1 MRTGPDDTE
10 NTRLTNW
17 IISLLLSGSM
27 RVWRLYKTRYRA
39 EHTLAGCPNKKL
51 SCRSEPAQRFVSI
64 KIFAKS
70 LKSFKVIRNY
80 YGEYGVHMILLVIHC
95 GRKYTASQKK
105 LDLSSFEH
113 NSCKYCPIL
122 IILSLLQT
130 EIICPQTNN
139 WISYFTCSLLLHY
152 LEKCNP
158 IPYTSSQKLLN
169 KSAMH
174 AVNFTVVTRQEI
186 LVISL
191 TDFFDAAS
199 RRHNDVILLP
209 AIRRVSGNDFV
220 FQQDSA
226 PHTAPSTCNSWTAAS
241 TNVKLSS
248 TQSVASKQPRSQSCG
263 LRDLGCHAA
272 SCLSQTNS

>member
-1 MRTGPDDTE
+1 MFSIPRVVTHSTTTCWRKIPINLRRGSFDTRAEFALVSFPRSIVFCVPFRKINYFLPRAIMRTGPDDTE

-152 LEKCNP
+152 LENATA
-158 IPYTSSQKLLN
+158 YTSSQKLSN

-174 AVNFTVVTRQEI
+174 AV
-186 LVISL
+186 ISL
-191 TDFFDAAS
+191 LLQNRTLWWYLLLTS
-199 RRHNDVILLP
+199 SMLLP
-209 AIRRVSGNDFV
+209 TS
-220 FQQDSA
+220 
-226 PHTAPSTCNSWTAAS
+226 
-241 TNVKLSS
+241 
-248 TQSVASKQPRSQSCG
+248 
-263 LRDLGCHAA
+263 
-272 SCLSQTNS
+272 